1 MTPDE
6 RLKELVAKMVLGN
19 SYWGYL
25 FSRLARRSTKDL
37 PSIMGVA
44 PEHDGMIALYYQPDL
59 VGMASDDV
67 LMLILEHE
75 GMHVLNKHV
84 PRLIRMLAN
93 ELNEKRK
100 PLKSTIWNIAADC
113 CVNIQMNMPKEVMI
127 GDRKVFPQFPDNHKL
142 PPDKVTEHYYNLLM
156 KRVKE
161 IQCPQC
167 GASGEGLGGSEKG
180 KGDKDEPEQVTCPS
194 CAGGDGMQ
202 LDDHGHWTKN
212 LEGVTD
218 LSSLS
223 RKIDTNVG
231 NVIREAVKNFNKRR
245 GTLPSHVQD
254 LIEEALRPPKA
265 PYYEIIRRLVRG
277 SRLSKFRRSPT
288 RINRKRAYLF
298 TLSDDGS
305 PIFSPF
311 PGKKRD
317 YSFYISLIIDTSG
330 SMSVD
335 EILDALSACGS
346 IMEKDRHTR
355 VVVLECDAI
364 LQKEYEVKK
373 LRDIQFKVKGRG
385 GTAMA
390 PALKRARELGTDVT
404 LGFTDGYTENI
415 NALPRKMLP
424 KKLIWCVPEAR
435 GDIKLLNQTGYIVR
449 I

>member
-6 RLKELVAKMVLGN
+6 RLKELIARMVLGN

-25 FSRLARRSTKDL
+25 FSRLARRSKREL

-44 PEHDGMIALYYQPDL
+44 PESDGLISLYYRPEL
-59 VGMASDDV
+59 VDVATDEV

-84 PRLIRMLAN
+84 PRLIRILAN

-100 PLKSTIWNIAADC
+100 PLKAQVWNIAADC
-113 CVNIQMNMPKEVMI
+113 CVNTQMSMPKEVTL
-127 GDRKVFPQFPDNHKL
+127 GERKVFPEFPENHKL
-142 PPDKVTEHYYNLLM
+142 PPNKITEEYYNQLM
-156 KRVKE
+156 KRVKK

-167 GASGEGLGGSEKG
+167 GASGEALGDSEG
-180 KGDKDEPEQVTCPS
+180 GEGDQPMEMTCPDCS
-194 CAGGDGMQ
+194 GAGGMR
-202 LDDHGHWTKN
+202 LDDHDHWTKN

-245 GTLPSHVQD
+245 GTLPSHIQD
-254 LIEEALRPPKA
+254 LIDEALKPPKA

-298 TLSDDGS
+298 TLSDDGT

-317 YSFYISLIIDTSG
+317 YSFYVSLIIDTSG
-330 SMSVD
+330 SMSKD

-355 VVVLECDAI
+355 VVVLECDAQ

-373 LRDIQFKVKGRG
+373 LRDIQFNVKGRG

-424 KKLIWCVPEAR
+424 KKLIWCVSEER
-435 GDIKLLNQTGYIVR
+435 GSIETLNRTGFIVR

>member
-1 MTPDE
+1 
-6 RLKELVAKMVLGN
+6 
-19 SYWGYL
+19 
-25 FSRLARRSTKDL
+25 
-37 PSIMGVA
+37 
-44 PEHDGMIALYYQPDL
+44 
-59 VGMASDDV
+59 
-67 LMLILEHE
+67 
-75 GMHVLNKHV
+75 
-84 PRLIRMLAN
+84 
-93 ELNEKRK
+93 
-100 PLKSTIWNIAADC
+100 
-113 CVNIQMNMPKEVMI
+113 
-127 GDRKVFPQFPDNHKL
+127 
-142 PPDKVTEHYYNLLM
+142 
-156 KRVKE
+156 
-161 IQCPQC
+161 
-167 GASGEGLGGSEKG
+167 
-180 KGDKDEPEQVTCPS
+180 
-194 CAGGDGMQ
+194 MQ
-202 LDDHGHWTKN
+202 LDDHTPWTKN

-305 PIFSPF
+305 PVFSPF

-404 LGFTDGYTENI
+404 LGFTDGYTEDI

-435 GDIKLLNQTGYIVR
+435 GNIDLLNRTGYIVR

>member
-6 RLKELVAKMVLGN
+6 RLKQLVAKMVLGN

-25 FSRLARRSTKDL
+25 FSRLARRSTKGL

-44 PEHDGMIALYYQPDL
+44 PEHDGMIALYYQPEL
-59 VGMASDDV
+59 VDVASDDV
-67 LMLILEHE
+67 LMLVLEHE
-75 GMHVLNKHV
+75 GMHVLNKHI

-100 PLKSTIWNIAADC
+100 PMKSQIWNIAADC
-113 CVNIQMNMPKEVMI
+113 CVNTQMSMPKEVMV
-127 GDRKVFPQFPDNHKL
+127 GDTKVYPQFPDDHKL
-142 PPDKVTEHYYNLLM
+142 PPDKITEHYFNLLM

-167 GASGEGLGGSEKG
+167 GASGEGLGQSEKG
-180 KGDKDEPEQVTCPS
+180 EGGQQEPEQVTCPN
-194 CAGGDGMQ
+194 CAGGGEMQ
-202 LDDHGHWTKN
+202 LDDHTPWTKN

-305 PIFSPF
+305 PVFSPF

-404 LGFTDGYTENI
+404 LGFTDGYTEDI

-435 GDIKLLNQTGYIVR
+435 GNIDLLNRTGYIVR

>member
-6 RLKELVAKMVLGN
+6 RLKELIARMVLGN

-25 FSRLARRSTKDL
+25 FSRLARRSNKEL

-44 PEHDGMIALYYQPDL
+44 PEHDGLIALYYHPDL
-59 VGMASDDV
+59 VDMATDDV

-84 PRLIRMLAN
+84 PRLIRILAN
-93 ELNEKRK
+93 ELNDKRK
-100 PLKSTIWNIAADC
+100 PLKASIWNIAADC
-113 CVNIQMNMPKEVMI
+113 CVNTQMNMPQEVKI
-127 GDRKVFPQFPDNHKL
+127 GENKVFPEFPENHKL
-142 PPDKVTEHYYNLLM
+142 PPKRIAEEYYNLLM

-167 GASGEGLGGSEKG
+167 GASGEGLGKSEGG
-180 KGDKDEPEQVTCPS
+180 KGDQPIEVMCPDCS
-194 CAGGDGMQ
+194 GGDGMP

-245 GTLPSHVQD
+245 GTLPSHIQD
-254 LIEEALRPPKA
+254 LIDEALRPPKA

-288 RINRKRAYLF
+288 RVNRKRAYLF
-298 TLSDDGS
+298 TLSDDGT

-330 SMSVD
+330 SMSKD

-355 VVVLECDAI
+355 VVVLECDAR

-373 LRDIQFKVKGRG
+373 LRDIQFNVKGRG

-424 KKLIWCVPEAR
+424 KKLIWCVSEAR
-435 GDIKLLNQTGYIVR
+435 GSIETLNRTGFIVR

>member
-1 MTPDE
+1 MTPDQ
-6 RLKELVAKMVLGN
+6 RLKELIAKMVLGN

-37 PSIMGVA
+37 PALMGVA
-44 PEHDGMIALYYQPDL
+44 PEHDGMIALYYRPEL
-59 VGMASDDV
+59 VEVASDES
-67 LMLILEHE
+67 LMLVLEHE
-75 GMHVLNKHV
+75 GMHVLNKHI
-84 PRLIRMLAN
+84 PRLIRILSN
-93 ELNEKRK
+93 ELNERRK
-100 PLKSTIWNIAADC
+100 PLKGRVWNIAADC
-113 CVNIQMNMPKEVMI
+113 CVNTQMSMPKEVPI
-127 GDRKVFPQFPDNHKL
+127 GDNKCFPTFPEDHKL
-142 PPDKVTEHYYNLLM
+142 PPDKITEHYYNLLM

-161 IQCPQC
+161 IECPQC
-167 GASGEGLGGSEKG
+167 GATGEGLGQSEAKG
-180 KGDKDEPEQVTCPS
+180 GDEKPEQVTCPD
-194 CAGGDGMQ
+194 CEGGGMP
-202 LDDHGHWTKN
+202 LDDHDPWMKN

-254 LIEEALRPPKA
+254 LIDEALRPPKA

-298 TLSDDGS
+298 TLSDDGT

-311 PGKKRD
+311 PGKMRD

-330 SMSVD
+330 SMSKD

-355 VVVLECDAI
+355 VVVLECDAV

-404 LGFTDGYTENI
+404 LGFTDGYTEDI
-415 NALPRKMLP
+415 NKLPRKMLP

-435 GDIKLLNQTGYIVR
+435 GSIDLLNRTGYIVR

>member
-25 FSRLARRSTKDL
+25 FSRLARRSTKYL

-44 PEHDGMIALYYQPDL
+44 PEHDGMIALYYHPEL
-59 VGMASDDV
+59 VSVASDDA

-75 GMHVLNKHV
+75 GMHVLNKHI
-84 PRLIRMLAN
+84 PRLIRILAN
-93 ELNEKRK
+93 ELNERRK
-100 PLKSTIWNIAADC
+100 PLKGQVWNIAADC
-113 CVNIQMNMPKEVMI
+113 CVNTQMSMPKEVPI
-127 GDRKVFPQFPDNHKL
+127 GNNKCFPTFPEDHKL
-142 PPDKVTEHYYNLLM
+142 PPDKIAELYYSLLM

-161 IQCPQC
+161 IECPKC
-167 GASGEGLGGSEKG
+167 GATGEGLGQSEVKG
-180 KGDKDEPEQVTCPS
+180 GGEDKPEQVECPA
-194 CAGGDGMQ
+194 CAGGDGTEI
-202 LDDHGHWTKN
+202 DDHSHWTKN
-212 LEGVTD
+212 LEGVAD

-254 LIEEALRPPKA
+254 LIDEALRPPKA

-311 PGKKRD
+311 PGKMRD

-330 SMSVD
+330 SMSKD

-355 VVVLECDAI
+355 VVVLECDAV

-404 LGFTDGYTENI
+404 LGFTDGYTEDI
-415 NALPRKMLP
+415 NKLPRKMLP

-435 GDIKLLNQTGYIVR
+435 GSIDLLNRTGYIVR